1 MKLKDEKKIGIF
13 DSGVGGLTVAR
24 EILKILPFEQIIYFG
39 DTARCP
45 YGPRSEKIVR
55 EFSLQNVNFL
65 LSQNVKFIVVACNT
79 SSALALDF
87 FKKRFEVPMMGVI
100 EPGAKGAVEATKNK
114 KVGVIGTVGTITSGS
129 YVKAIH
135 KIDNQIIIYPLPCPL
150 FVSLTEEGFIDK
162 KATYLIAEE
171 YLKPLKKSRID
182 TLILGCT
189 HYPLLKGVIKN
200 VMRKFEGFPKDFS
213 SIENVTLI
221 DSAEKIA
228 LDVKRFLLEKDLLR
242 KSDKEPS
249 HKFFVSDQPDKFK
262 KLGQRFLGKKIK
274 RVELVDI
281 NKY

>member
-24 EILKILPFEQIIYFG
+24 QILKILPFEQIIYFG

-87 FKKRFEVPMMGVI
+87 LKKRFEVPMMGVI

-114 KVGVIGTVGTITSGS
+114 KVGVIGTLGTISSGS

-135 KIDNQIIIYPLPCPL
+135 KVDKKIIIYPLPCPL
-150 FVSLTEEGFIDK
+150 FVSLTEEGFINK

-171 YLKPLKKSRID
+171 YLKPLKKKRID

-189 HYPLLKGVIKN
+189 HYPLLKGVIRN
-200 VMRKFEGFPKDFS
+200 VMKK
-213 SIENVTLI
+213 NVTLI
-221 DSAEKIA
+221 DSAKKTA
-228 LDVKRFLLEKDLLR
+228 LDVKRFLIKNDLLR